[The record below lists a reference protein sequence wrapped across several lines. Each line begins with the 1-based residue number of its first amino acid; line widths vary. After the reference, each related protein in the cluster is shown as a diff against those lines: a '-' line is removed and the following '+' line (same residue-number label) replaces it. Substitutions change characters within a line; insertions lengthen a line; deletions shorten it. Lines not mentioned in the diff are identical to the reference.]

1 MLAFFFTSEIVK
13 FPFGFGTK
21 SSNSN
26 INNKPEVSGL
36 GTFGGVYTP
45 SILTIL
51 GVIMYLR
58 FGWVVGNAG
67 LIKTLLIVTISTS
80 ITFLTSLSVC
90 AIATDR
96 VVRVGGAYYMIS
108 RSLGIET
115 GGAVGISLYF
125 AQAISVALYTIGF
138 AESVVR
144 TNLFIGVGELG
155 FNLHDL
161 NQTYVALVIT
171 TFVGILAI
179 TSASLAIK
187 AQYFI
192 MAAIVLSLL
201 SLIFGSS
208 LPLVEPQMLS
218 VPSPEVAEPFW
229 TVFAVFFPAVTG
241 IMAGVNMSGD
251 LKDPIKSIPTG
262 TLAAVGTGYLIYM
275 ILPIFLAYRV
285 DSATLIS
292 EPLVMQRISLWGP
305 AILLGV
311 WGATLS
317 SAIGSM
323 LGAPRVLQ
331 AVVRD
336 GVLPSWFNAL
346 GSGHGHD
353 DEPRNGTLIT
363 LAFAIAAVCIGDL
376 NLIAPILSMF
386 FLTTYFVLN
395 VAAGIEGFLQSP
407 SFRPTF
413 RVHWSLSIL
422 GAVGCLWVMFLI
434 DARSTFVAA
443 VLVLLIY
450 LWLQQRELRTT
461 WGDVRR
467 GVWMALIS
475 TGIFQMAEE
484 DDTKN
489 WRPHILVLSGA
500 PQKRWS
506 LIELADAFSHNR
518 SLMTVSSVLPSDS
531 RDLGQQ
537 IKLEKTIR
545 NYLQKRGVRALVRV
559 ITAQDP
565 FEGAMRLVETYGLGP
580 LVPNTIVMG
589 DSEDVE
595 RRGSFCQAIAQI
607 YASKRN
613 LVIFHEN
620 TKQGFGGRRRID
632 VWWGGMQ
639 ANGSLMLL
647 LAYLLITDIGWR
659 NARITLKLVVSDETA
674 AIAARE
680 NVKNYLESLRIN
692 VTSQVI
698 IADGRPFNEILRQN
712 SRNSDL
718 VFLGMATPKDNYVE
732 YYENLQTKV
741 ADLPS
746 TIFVLAAP
754 DFAFDEILSD
764 S

>member
-1 MLAFFFTSEIVK
+1 MK
-13 FPFGFGTK
+13 FPFGFGA
-21 SSNSN
+21 
-26 INNKPEVSGL
+26 KPDSGSEQIAEVSGL

-67 LIKTLLIVTISTS
+67 LFKTLLIVTISTS
-80 ITFLTSLSVC
+80 ITLLTSLSVC
-90 AIATDR
+90 AIATDK

-138 AESVVR
+138 AESVV
-144 TNLFIGVGELG
+144 TAFPQLDQL
-155 FNLHDL
+155 
-161 NQTYVALVIT
+161 YVALGIT
-171 TFVGILAI
+171 IFVGVLSI
-179 TSASLAIK
+179 TSASIAIK

-201 SLIFGSS
+201 SLAFGGS
-208 LPLVEPQMLS
+208 LPNVEPQMLS
-218 VPSPEVAEPFW
+218 VPDAAEAAPFW

-262 TLAAVGTGYLIYM
+262 TLAAVGTGYVIYM
-275 ILPIFLAYRV
+275 ILPVVLAMRV
-285 DSATLIS
+285 DSASLIAD
-292 EPLVMQRISLWGP
+292 PLIMMKISFWGQ

-336 GVLPSWFNAL
+336 GVLPPLFNPL
-346 GSGHGHD
+346 GSGHGKE
-353 DEPRNGTLIT
+353 DEPRNGTIMT
-363 LAFAIAAVCIGDL
+363 LGIAVAAVCVGDL

-386 FLTTYFVLN
+386 FLTTYLVLN
-395 VAAGIEGFLQSP
+395 VAAGVEGFLQSP

-413 RVHWSLSIL
+413 RVHWSLSVF

-434 DARSTFVAA
+434 DARSTVVAA
-443 VLVLLIY
+443 VIVSLIY
-450 LWLQQRELRTT
+450 LWLQGRELRTT

-467 GVWMALIS
+467 GIWMALIS
-475 TGIFQMAEE
+475 SGIFLMEEE
-484 DDTKN
+484 DDAKN

-545 NYLQKRGVRALVRV
+545 NYLQKRGVKALVRV
-559 ITAQDP
+559 VSANDP

-580 LVPNTIVMG
+580 LVPNTIIMG
-589 DSEDVE
+589 DSEDSE
-595 RRGSFCQAIAQI
+595 RRGSFCKAIAQI
-607 YASKRN
+607 HASKRN
-613 LVIFHEN
+613 VVVFKEN
-620 TKQGFGGRRRID
+620 PQQGFGGRRRID

-647 LAYLLITDIGWR
+647 LAYLLITDISWR
-659 NARITLKLVVSDETA
+659 NAQITLKLVVPNDEA

-680 NVKNYLESLRIN
+680 NICNYVEKLRIN
-692 VTSQVI
+692 VGSQVI
-698 IADGRPFNEILRQN
+698 VANGLSFEEILQQN
-712 SRNSDL
+712 SRNGDL
-718 VFLGMATPKDNYVE
+718 VFLGMASPKDNYVE
-732 YYENLQTKV
+732 YYESLRQKV
-741 ADLPS
+741 AGLPS

-754 DFAFDEILSD
+754 DFAFGEVLADEG
-764 S
+764 

>member
-1 MLAFFFTSEIVK
+1 MK
-13 FPFGFGTK
+13 FPFSSGTK
-21 SSNSN
+21 PTSSSD
-26 INNKPEVSGL
+26 EQLVQESGL

-67 LIKTLLIVTISTS
+67 LINTLIIVTISTA
-80 ITFLTSLSVC
+80 ITFLTALSVC

-138 AESVVR
+138 AESFVDA
-144 TNLFIGVGELG
+144 FPQ
-155 FNLHDL
+155 FHL
-161 NQTYVALVIT
+161 NQVYVALIVT
-171 TFVGILAI
+171 VLVGILAI
-179 TSASLAIK
+179 TSASIAIK

-192 MAAIVLSLL
+192 MAAIILSLL
-201 SLIFGSS
+201 SFIFGHSV
-208 LPLVEPQMLS
+208 PDVETQMLS
-218 VPSPEVAEPFW
+218 TPPEGSTSFW

-262 TLAAVGTGYLIYM
+262 TLAAVGTGYVIYM
-275 ILPIFLAYRV
+275 VLPIFLVFRA
-285 DSATLIS
+285 DTASLI
-292 EPLVMQRISLWGP
+292 ENPLIMQQISLWGP

-317 SAIGSM
+317 SAIGSI

-331 AVVRD
+331 ALVRD
-336 GVLPSWFNAL
+336 RVLPPLFNPL
-346 GSGHGHD
+346 GAGYGQE
-353 DEPRNGTLIT
+353 DEPRNGTIVT
-363 LAFAIAAVCIGDL
+363 LAVAIAAVCVGDL

-386 FLTTYFVLN
+386 FLTTYLVLN
-395 VAAGIEGFLQSP
+395 IAAGIEGFLQSP

-413 RVHWSLSIL
+413 KVHWSLSLL
-422 GAVGCLWVMFLI
+422 GAIGCLGVMFLI
-434 DARSTFVAA
+434 DAGSTVFAA
-443 VLVLLIY
+443 VIVSIIFF
-450 LWLQQRELRTT
+450 WLQRRELQTT

-467 GVWMALIS
+467 GMWMALIGM
-475 TGIFQMAEE
+475 GIFQMQEE

-506 LIELADAFSHNR
+506 LIELADSFSHNR
-518 SLMTVSSVLPSDS
+518 SLMTVSSVLPSGS

-545 NYLQKRGVRALVRV
+545 EYLKKRGVRALVRI
-559 ITAQDP
+559 ITASDP

-580 LVPNTIVMG
+580 LVPNTILLG
-589 DSEDVE
+589 DSEE
-595 RRGSFCQAIAQI
+595 ASRREQFCNAIAQI
-607 YASKRN
+607 HASKRN
-613 LVIFHEN
+613 VVIFHEN
-620 TKQGFGGRRRID
+620 IKQGFGGHRRID
-632 VWWGGMQ
+632 VWWGGIQ

-647 LAYLLITDIGWR
+647 LAYLLRTDINWR
-659 NARITLKLVVSDETA
+659 NARIYLKLVVPDDTA
-674 AIAARE
+674 AAAATDNLKKYVE
-680 NVKNYLESLRIN
+680 KLRID
-692 VTSQVI
+692 VTCQVLISQ
-698 IADGRPFNEILRQN
+698 GRPFGEILCQH
-712 SRNSDL
+712 SRNADL
-718 VFLGMATPKDNYVE
+718 VFMGMATPRENYME
-732 YYENLQTKV
+732 YYENLQAKIT
-741 ADLPS
+741 DLPS

-754 DFAFDEILSD
+754 DFAFGSILTED
-764 S
+764 